1 MTVEFLVHSL
11 FLISAVG
18 LTFFWVNDPNL
29 SLYTLQLI
37 AVFILLYFLTNW
49 LNRRKDTQGVKAST
63 LPAGRQALRWN
74 TTIIF
79 TMVVML
85 LVISTGAIISP
96 LFFLIY
102 FLLFGLALTLEPQIV
117 ITFTL
122 GLIVFFYINNPEAT
136 NDQLI
141 PLLSLILI
149 TPLALFFGRQYLQLM
164 QQKGEIKILK
174 IKEQQAKHN
183 ITEEETN
190 TLLWLSL
197 NFKNGMIKIIDS
209 LSQVLD
215 KPGLSYNQKTN
226 LEKSLINAKKLLQ
239 TGKLLEEKIDKQT
252 D

>member
-1 MTVEFLVHSL
+1 MTLGFLTHSL

-18 LTFFWVNDPNL
+18 LTFFWVNDPTL

-37 AVFILLYFLTNW
+37 AVFILLYFLSNW
-49 LNRRKDTQGVKAST
+49 LNRRKDTQGVKA
-63 LPAGRQALRWN
+63 LPPLRWN
-74 TTIIF
+74 TSVIF

-85 LVISTGAIISP
+85 LVVSTGGLISP

-102 FLLFGLALTLEPQIV
+102 FLLFGLSLTLEPPVTI
-117 ITFTL
+117 ILTTC
-122 GLIVFFYINNPEAT
+122 LIIFFYINSPNAT
-136 NDQLI
+136 FDNLL
-141 PLLSLILI
+141 PLMSLILI

-174 IKEQQAKHN
+174 IKEQVAKHN

-197 NFKNGMIKIIDS
+197 NFKNGIVKIIDS
-209 LSQVLD
+209 LSQVLA
-215 KPGLSYNQKTN
+215 KPGLSFNQKN
-226 LEKSLINAKKLLQ
+226 HLQIALHNSQKLLQ
-239 TGKLLEEKIDKQT
+239 TGKILEEKIDKQT